1 MSAERI
7 LHFGP
12 DDRLFGL
19 LSGTPDPR
27 TREVLVLLNAGFM
40 PRTGPFRLYVELARR
55 LARAGTPVFRMDMPG
70 VGESPML
77 SDMSEL
83 EALSAGMDRIATE
96 FGCDRFVVG
105 GICSASDVA
114 WRLSEQDPRVSGLLL
129 LDPVAFRG
137 PWYWLERWR
146 EFLSRPPASWWKVL
160 RRKLQPRQP
169 STAPAAGDFRDWPSL
184 EQARSHLQ
192 ALLARNARLLFVYTG
207 SAADRFR
214 DRRQLAWAFGPAARG
229 DGVQLHFW
237 PGSDHLFY
245 LRGYREKLMDAVER
259 WLRSP

>member
-1 MSAERI
+1 MSERI

-12 DDRLFGL
+12 EDRLFGVL
-19 LSGTPDPR
+19 AGTPDAR
-27 TREVLVLLNAGFM
+27 TRQVLVLLNAGTM
-40 PRTGPFRLYVELARR
+40 PRTGPFRLYVELSRR
-55 LARAGTPVFRMDMPG
+55 LARAGTPVFRLDMPG

-83 EALSAGMDRIATE
+83 EALSAGLDRIAAE

-114 WRLSEQDPRVSGLLL
+114 WRLSERDARVRGLLL

-146 EFLSRPPASWWKVL
+146 EFLTRPPSAWWKVL
-160 RRKLQPRQP
+160 RRRLRPQAAVAGPE
-169 STAPAAGDFRDWPSL
+169 AGDFRDWPSQP
-184 EQARSHLQ
+184 QARAHLRT
-192 ALLARNARLLFVYTG
+192 LLSRDARLLFVYTG

-214 DRRQLAWAFGPAARG
+214 DRRQLAWAFGADARDPA
-229 DGVQLHFW
+229 VQLHFW

-245 LRGYREKLMDAVER
+245 LRTYRERLMDAIEH
-259 WLRSP
+259 WLRGQ